1 MIFLLNVKSR
11 IRRSAEGDF
20 IIKCGFSLE
29 NVPPSPFENEAAIVN
44 SRYWSTEAHQ
54 TNLFYDYIYFNSRE
68 GILERVII
76 LVWLVVH
83 GILIEFYLSV

>member
-29 NVPPSPFENEAAIVN
+29 NVQPSPFENEAAIVN
-44 SRYWSTEAHQ
+44 SRYWSTEVYQ
-54 TNLFYDYIYFNSRE
+54 TTLFYDYIYFNSRE